1 MKISDC
7 MTTKVQLVTP
17 AQTIQEAAELMIRFD
32 AGALPVGDDDRLVGM
47 LTDRDI
53 AIRAIGEGK
62 GPQTPI
68 HEVMSNDVRYC
79 FEDESIEHVARNMG
93 AIQVRRLPVLNRSK
107 RLVGIV
113 TLGDIAI
120 NSGRSKIIGQA
131 LGEVSRTGGQ
141 HNQVCH

>member
-7 MTTKVQLVTP
+7 MTAKVQLVTST
-17 AQTIQEAAELMIRFD
+17 QTIQEAAQLMIRLD
-32 AGALPVGDDDRLVGM
+32 AGALPVGEDDRLVGM
-47 LTDRDI
+47 VTDRDI

-62 GPQTPI
+62 GPETPV
-68 HEVMSNDVRYC
+68 HEVMSSDVRYC
-79 FEDESIEHVARNMG
+79 FEDETVEHVARNMG
-93 AIQVRRLPVLNRSK
+93 AIQVRRLPVLNRHK

-120 NSGRSKIIGQA
+120 NSGRSKVIGQA